1 MIDRTRNTLILTGQH
16 VSDIVERF
24 GLDPLMD
31 LLIERLA
38 LAIAGYQ
45 PEKTEIPV
53 RSGFNYLSENPGLIE
68 WMPVHCK
75 DREVVIKVV
84 GYHPKNPAA
93 FSLPTILSSIYAYDT
108 GSGHLKGIADGV
120 LLTALRTG
128 AASAVA
134 SRYMANPS
142 STVLGLI
149 GCGAQSVTQLHALS
163 REFSFK
169 QVLIYD
175 KEEDVMQSFRD
186 RISMLQL
193 NLDIIPSDMEHIML
207 TSDIVCTG
215 TSIGVGEGPL
225 FKGIRSNPHIH
236 INAIGSDF
244 PGKTELP
251 PELLRQA
258 VVCPDFLEQAVIE
271 GECQQLRP
279 EEIGPDWVTLI
290 QNYHAYPDIRNSRS
304 VFDSTGWALEDQVVM
319 QLFMELAE
327 KFNIGL
333 EVALENISADAKNPY
348 HFLYSELVPTR
359 H

>member
-1 MIDRTRNTLILTGQH
+1 MIDHTRNTLILTGQH
-16 VSDIVERF
+16 VIDIVERF

-31 LLIERLA
+31 LLIERLTIS
-38 LAIAGYQ
+38 IAEYQ
-45 PEKTEIPV
+45 PNKVEIPV

-68 WMPVHCK
+68 WMPLHCK

-84 GYHPKNPAA
+84 GYHPKNPAT

-134 SRYMANPS
+134 SRYMANPH

-175 KEEDVMQSFRD
+175 KDEDVMQSFSD
-186 RISMLQL
+186 RISMLRL
-193 NLDIIPSDMEHIML
+193 SLDIIPADMEQIML
-207 TSDIVCTG
+207 SSDIVCTG

-225 FKGIRSNPHIH
+225 FTNIQSNPQIH

-244 PGKTELP
+244 PGKIELP
-251 PELLRQA
+251 PDLLRQSL
-258 VVCPDFLEQAVIE
+258 VCPDFLEQALIE

-279 EEIGPDWVTLI
+279 EEIGPDLVTI
-290 QNYHAYPDIRNSRS
+290 VQNYHAYPDILNRRS

-333 EVALENISADAKNPY
+333 ELALENISEDAKNPY
-348 HFLYSELVPTR
+348 HFLYSELIPTR

>member
-1 MIDRTRNTLILTGQH
+1 MIDITRNTLILTGQH
-16 VSDIVERF
+16 VIDIVERF

-31 LLIERLA
+31 LLIERLNI
-38 LAIAGYQ
+38 AIAEYQ
-45 PEKTEIPV
+45 PNKIEIPV
-53 RSGFNYLSENPGLIE
+53 RSGFNYLSDNPGLIE

-84 GYHPKNPAA
+84 GYHPKNPAK
-93 FSLPTILSSIYAYDT
+93 FSIPTILSSIYAYDT

-134 SRYMANPS
+134 SRFMAHPNS
-142 STVLGLI
+142 AVLGLI

-163 REFSFK
+163 RVFSVK
-169 QVLIYD
+169 RVLIYD
-175 KEEDVMQSFRD
+175 KDENVMRSFRD
-186 RISMLQL
+186 RISMLHL
-193 NLDIIPSDMEHIML
+193 SMDIIPADFEQIML
-207 TSDIVCTG
+207 DSDIVCTG

-225 FKGIRSNPHIH
+225 FTGLHTNPQIH

-251 PELLRQA
+251 PDLLRQSL
-258 VVCPDFLEQAVIE
+258 VCPDFLEQALLE

-290 QNYHAYPDIRNSRS
+290 QNFHAYPDIRNSRS

-333 EVALENISADAKNPY
+333 EVALENISQDAKNPY
-348 HFLYSELVPTR
+348 HFLYAELIPTR